1 VYNEW
6 EYLFLEIEVME
17 NLTTLD
23 LGLIAFV
30 ILLSLKGFF
39 NGLFKELFGLIG
51 IIGGVFVGT
60 RLGHEAGNYINENFL
75 HLENG
80 SVISVT
86 GFLATLIA
94 FWVVMTLI
102 GNLLSTLTD
111 KSGLGSINKLLGFGF
126 AGIKITL
133 ILAVITH
140 ALLSIKVV
148 ESSAEEYVAGS
159 QVVPQLQEV
168 GAMIINQDFTAM
180 VQKTEE
186 TTGLEIQDTLDEIDS
201 KVEKGIE

>member
-1 VYNEW
+1 
-6 EYLFLEIEVME
+6 ME

-30 ILLSLKGFF
+30 MLLSLKGFF
-39 NGLFKELFGLIG
+39 NGLFKELFGLVG

-80 SVISVT
+80 SVIGIT

-94 FWVVMTLI
+94 FWVAMTIL
-102 GNLLSTLTD
+102 GNILSTLTE
-111 KSGLGSINKLLGFGF
+111 KSGLGSVNKVLGLAF

-133 ILAVITH
+133 ILAVITN
-140 ALLSIKVV
+140 AVLNIKVV
-148 ESSAEEYVAGS
+148 KTNTEEYTKGS
-159 QVVPQLQEV
+159 QVIPELKEW
-168 GAMIINQDFTAM
+168 GSYIISQDFTAM
-180 VQKTEE
+180 VTKAEQSS
-186 TTGLEIQDTLDEIDS
+186 GLEIQKTIDKVNSEINT
-201 KVEKGIE
+201 KLN